1 MTTTTT
7 RWILAIL
14 AICCILC
21 CESASQD
28 KKDGVLS
35 FLEFEPP
42 TSQNSLYKEYYQNVI
57 NDDDLI
63 PSQCTEGPTYLTN
76 PPGGM
81 DLIEEQEK
89 CSLCSMIV
97 RNRFKWNWRWHYSAL
112 CTGVP
117 EHMMDLC
124 RHYAC
129 KLTSQCPEFITG
141 TCAEG
146 GEKRFPCPSKYICWN
161 CLHVPEEQYVGC
173 FDSDIA
179 DMHFGA

>member
-7 RWILAIL
+7 RWILPIL
-14 AICCILC
+14 AICCILS
-21 CESASQD
+21 CESVSQD
-28 KKDGVLS
+28 EKDNVLS
-35 FLEFEPP
+35 FLSLSL

-112 CTGVP
+112 CTW
-117 EHMMDLC
+117 C
-124 RHYAC
+124 
-129 KLTSQCPEFITG
+129 T
-141 TCAEG
+141 
-146 GEKRFPCPSKYICWN
+146 
-161 CLHVPEEQYVGC
+161 
-173 FDSDIA
+173 
-179 DMHFGA
+179 